1 MVNNKHQA
9 VIDYLVT
16 CPTIQD
22 SPLFFNFINAQDGT
36 NQFLTV
42 SNDEYTSTKYID
54 GSVQKIYTFTILTFK
69 SVNDIEIV
77 QIPGYKNENLSDME
91 DVQALID
98 WIQEQEEIH
107 NYPDFGENCIVE
119 SIKTTTEEPNFDGID
134 EQVEPNLAVYSTSIQ
149 ISYLDIS
156 KQLWR

>member
-16 CPTIQD
+16 CPAIQD

-107 NYPDFGENCIVE
+107 NYPDFGESCIVE

>member
-16 CPTIQD
+16 CPTMQD

>member
-16 CPTIQD
+16 CPAIQD

-77 QIPGYKNENLSDME
+77 RIPGYQNENVSDME

>member
-16 CPTIQD
+16 CPAIQD

-77 QIPGYKNENLSDME
+77 QIPGYQNENVSDME

>member
-69 SVNDIEIV
+69 SVNDREIV
-77 QIPGYKNENLSDME
+77 RIPGYQNENVSDME

>member
-1 MVNNKHQA
+1 MINSKHQA

-16 CPTIQD
+16 CPAIQN

-69 SVNDIEIV
+69 STNDIEIV
-77 QIPGYKNENLSDME
+77 QIPGYQNENLSDME

>member
-16 CPTIQD
+16 CPAIQD

-77 QIPGYKNENLSDME
+77 QIPGYQNENVSDME
-91 DVQALID
+91 DVQALIN